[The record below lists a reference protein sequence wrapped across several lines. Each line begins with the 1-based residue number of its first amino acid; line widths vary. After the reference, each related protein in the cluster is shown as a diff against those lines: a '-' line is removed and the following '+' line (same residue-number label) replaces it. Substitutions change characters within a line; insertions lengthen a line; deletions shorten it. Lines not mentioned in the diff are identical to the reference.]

1 MTNILITGGNGYLAN
16 ALYTALN
23 TNYSVT
29 TVNRN
34 DFDLSNTLQTNKW
47 LSDKYF
53 DVVIHTAIKGG
64 HRLIKD
70 DASVLDTN
78 LKMYYNLLDNQQHYS
93 KFINIGSGAE
103 VYQPHSPYGLSKR
116 VIRESVLGKEN
127 FYNLRAYG
135 IFDENEMDTRF
146 IKANITKYIQN
157 KPMEITQDK
166 LMDFFYIKDFTRLVQ
181 YYIDNSDVPK
191 ESDCCYAESFYLSE
205 ITNKINNLSD
215 RRVDI
220 NIMNDGVTDK
230 YIGINTPIDL
240 NFVGLDMGIK
250 LVYEKLLCKK

>member
-1 MTNILITGGNGYLAN
+1 MINVLITGGNGYLAK

-34 DFDLSNTLQTNKW
+34 DFDLSNALQTRQW
-47 LSDKYF
+47 LFDKHF

-78 LKMYYNLLDNQQHYS
+78 LKMYYNLLDNQQHYV

-103 VYQPHSPYGLSKR
+103 IHQTNSPYGLSKH
-116 VIRESVLGKEN
+116 VIRTSILDKEN

-135 IFDENEMDTRF
+135 IFDENEIDTRF
-146 IKANITKYIQN
+146 IKANVMKYIQN
-157 KPMEITQDK
+157 KPMEITCDK
-166 LMDFFYIKDFTRLVQ
+166 VMDFFYMKDFTNLIQ
-181 YYIDNSDVPK
+181 YYIDNNDVPK
-191 ESDCCYAESFYLSE
+191 EFDCCYSESFHLSQ
-205 ITNKINNLSD
+205 IANKINKLSNYT
-215 RRVDI
+215 VDI
-220 NIMNDGVTDK
+220 NIVNEGIVDN

-240 NFVGLDMGIK
+240 NFVGLDNGIK
-250 LVYEKLLCKK
+250 LVYENLLCKK